1 MESSHILS
9 VNIAK
14 KKWWGLKREDQ
25 QTVQK
30 YMEKDPGRIR
40 DGDEAVSEP
49 L

>member
-1 MESSHILS
+1 MDSSHILS

-14 KKWWGLKREDQ
+14 KKCWGLEREDH

-40 DGDEAVSEP
+40 NGDEAVSEP